1 MNKKIFVRGLLI
13 SLILFFIASII
24 GYFTNFYFKI
34 FFSLFLI
41 NLTLL
46 FLFKFNFYFKR
57 EKLNK
62 LNKENLSSNEQKV
75 IIKVIKLLFI
85 YGIPILILCYIF
97 YFNFLP
103 LGFEKVF
110 FLDIGNKRDINGENE
125 IYLLDIRGRI
135 SNEIKEGNVGYRSI
149 SNTPIYF
156 FIKPPKGI
164 INKLTEI
171 DIKLKL
177 KNSLSKDISIRIGTN
192 NKNGEI
198 LWKNIYI
205 PDFEEFKLIGDVEDY
220 YLYSKTNIPLVNDPS
235 QSLEN
240 WLVKNIP
247 RDSKIFIDNRF

>member
-125 IYLLDIRGRI
+125 
-135 SNEIKEGNVGYRSI
+135 
-149 SNTPIYF
+149 
-156 FIKPPKGI
+156 
-164 INKLTEI
+164 
-171 DIKLKL
+171 
-177 KNSLSKDISIRIGTN
+177 
-192 NKNGEI
+192 
-198 LWKNIYI
+198 
-205 PDFEEFKLIGDVEDY
+205 
-220 YLYSKTNIPLVNDPS
+220 
-235 QSLEN
+235 
-240 WLVKNIP
+240 
-247 RDSKIFIDNRF
+247 